1 MTYSVLQASLVPAG
15 LAHYITDQ
23 WLSNA
28 ASKQK
33 HDGKGE
39 NGNQMQFPWQ
49 HPKKRESD
57 WGWKEFK
64 EKKKRRLAYQ

>member
-64 EKKKRRLAYQ
+64 KKRRLAYQ